1 MLSCLS
7 TLALASLSLV
17 PAAIPAAPVAAPLA
31 VQGPDLKAELDRS
44 VHWLR
49 QAQDLETGAYGG
61 TVEATA
67 WTLRALHDCPRKYR
81 AQDGPFVTRAID
93 WLAARA
99 RPDGSIRDESAGPDE
114 APEQTALA
122 VMALKLFASEST
134 KETLA
139 QALAFVGTRKELAP
153 PDASL
158 AIPAELEAAK
168 AAAAK
173 LLEERAADTS
183 WDGPQGRVVATARNI
198 VVLSAI
204 YAATKPPDPP
214 PGEAQPLPKFEAA
227 DRAKAVLALAKGGAY
242 LASKQKDGKFEGRP
256 GKPDAGI
263 TAMAIGALQCVPEPR
278 PDAIQKAIDQGIV
291 WIASLQ
297 KGNGSIHDGEM
308 ANYVT
313 CAAGLALAR
322 TGNAAY
328 APAIAR
334 ARDFLVGLQADE
346 AEGYSPDHPFYGGN
360 SYGNEERPDL
370 SNVQMALE
378 ALAASG
384 LEKGNPAYQRALVF
398 LSRCQNRSE
407 SNTMTYPQGD
417 GTVLVSADDGGATYA
432 PGDSKAGTI
441 DLGNGK
447 KIARSY
453 GSMSYALLKSFI
465 FAGLPKDDSRMQACW
480 EWLRK
485 HYTLDVNPGFEA
497 SKDPTASYQ
506 GLFYYFHTM
515 AKALDLYGEETIV
528 DPQGKPHAWRAE
540 LCGRLV
546 GMQRRED
553 GSWRNENSTRWWEGN
568 PVLAT
573 SYALMTLDAAMPR

>member
-1 MLSCLS
+1 
-7 TLALASLSLV
+7 
-17 PAAIPAAPVAAPLA
+17 
-31 VQGPDLKAELDRS
+31 
-44 VHWLR
+44 
-49 QAQDLETGAYGG
+49 
-61 TVEATA
+61 
-67 WTLRALHDCPRKYR
+67 
-81 AQDGPFVTRAID
+81 
-93 WLAARA
+93 
-99 RPDGSIRDESAGPDE
+99 
-114 APEQTALA
+114 
-122 VMALKLFASEST
+122 
-134 KETLA
+134 
-139 QALAFVGTRKELAP
+139 
-153 PDASL
+153 
-158 AIPAELEAAK
+158 
-168 AAAAK
+168 
-173 LLEERAADTS
+173 
-183 WDGPQGRVVATARNI
+183 
-198 VVLSAI
+198 
-204 YAATKPPDPP
+204 
-214 PGEAQPLPKFEAA
+214 
-227 DRAKAVLALAKGGAY
+227 
-242 LASKQKDGKFEGRP
+242 
-256 GKPDAGI
+256 
-263 TAMAIGALQCVPEPR
+263 MAIGALQCVPEPR

-297 KGNGSIHDGEM
+297 KENGSIHDGEM

-313 CAAGLALAR
+313 CAAVLALAR

-465 FAGLPKDDSRMQACW
+465 FAGLPNDDSRMQACW

-515 AKALDLYGEETIV
+515 AKALDLFHEEVIV
-528 DPQGKPHAWRAE
+528 DGSGVPHDWRAE
-540 LCGRLV
+540 LAGRV
-546 GMQRRED
+546 VAMQSKAD
-553 GSWRNENSTRWWEGN
+553 GSWVNENAPAWWEGN

-573 SYALMTLDAAMPR
+573 ADALLTLETARPGQ